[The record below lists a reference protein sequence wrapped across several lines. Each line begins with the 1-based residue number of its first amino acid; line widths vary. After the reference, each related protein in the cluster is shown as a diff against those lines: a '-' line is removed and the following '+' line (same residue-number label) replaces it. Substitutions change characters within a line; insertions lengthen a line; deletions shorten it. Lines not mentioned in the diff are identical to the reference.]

1 LEKWLPDM
9 VDIKKTAGALNL
21 FLRPQTD
28 PVAVRMCVSSDELPE
43 KARRP
48 KRDLG
53 ISVPVC
59 QGLAMARRYGWTV
72 AVGKEDQ
79 ACPHGHA
86 VMGFVP
92 KELYANGILAEE
104 AGVGKKEAFAQ
115 GAKALTTLEYGK
127 YRYLLVAPL
136 EKAEFEPDFIMFF
149 GNPAQTAR
157 LVQALTFKSDTLLHF
172 VAGGGRACSV
182 FIARTILTEECQV
195 VLAGAGDRYF
205 ALTQDHEM
213 AFTIPVSRA
222 EEVVEGLEMSHRAGL
237 RYPTPSWLR
246 FEGQL
251 PPAYYKFSDLLLQE
265 GRKQDKDPP

>member
-1 LEKWLPDM
+1 M
-9 VDIKKTAGALNL
+9 VDIKKTAEALNL
-21 FLRPQTD
+21 FLRPQSH
-28 PVAVRMCVSSDELPE
+28 PVAVRMCKPSEELPE
-43 KARRP
+43 KARLP

-79 ACPHGHA
+79 VCPHGHA

-92 KELYANGILAEE
+92 KELYADGVLAE
-104 AGVGKKEAFAQ
+104 ATGVGKKEEFAR
-115 GAKALTTLEYGK
+115 GAKALTTLQYGK

-136 EKAEFEPDFIMFF
+136 EKAGFEPHLIMFF
-149 GNPAQTAR
+149 GNPAQIAR
-157 LVQALTFKSDTLLHF
+157 LVQALTFKSGELLHF

-182 FIARTILTEECQV
+182 FIARTMLTDECQV

-222 EEVVEGLEMSHRAGL
+222 EEVVAGLEMSHRAGL

-265 GRKQDKDPP
+265 GRNREKRPR

>member
-1 LEKWLPDM
+1 M
-9 VDIKKTAGALNL
+9 VDIKKTAEALNV
-21 FLRPQTD
+21 FLRPQSH
-28 PVAVRMCVSSDELPE
+28 PLAIRMCEPREKLPE
-43 KARRP
+43 KARLP

-53 ISVPVC
+53 ISIAVC

-92 KELYANGILAEE
+92 REVYTNGVLAEA
-104 AGVGKKEAFAQ
+104 AGMGKKEEFAR
-115 GAKALTTLEYGK
+115 GAEALTTLEYGK

-136 EKAEFEPDFIMFF
+136 ERATFDPHFIMFF
-149 GNPAQTAR
+149 GNPAQIAR
-157 LVQALTFKSDTLLHF
+157 LVQGATSKSGGLLTF
-172 VAGGGRACSV
+172 VASGGRACSV
-182 FIARTILTEECQV
+182 FIARTMLADECQV

-213 AFTIPVSRA
+213 AFTIPMTHA
-222 EEVVEGLEMSHRAGL
+222 QEVAEGLEMSHRAGL

-251 PPAYYKFSDLLLQE
+251 PPEYYKFSDLLLKE
-265 GRKQDKDPP
+265 GRRQEKQSR

>member
-1 LEKWLPDM
+1 MID
-9 VDIKKTAGALNL
+9 VKKTAEALNT
-21 FLRPQTD
+21 FLRPQSY
-28 PVAVRMCVSSDELPE
+28 PLAIRMCEPSEKLPE
-43 KARRP
+43 KARLP

-79 ACPHGHA
+79 VCPHGHA

-92 KELYANGILAEE
+92 RELYANGILAEA
-104 AGVGKKEAFAQ
+104 AGVGKKEEFAQ
-115 GAKALTTLEYGK
+115 DAEALTTLEYGK

-136 EKAEFEPDFIMFF
+136 EKATFDPHFIMFF
-149 GNPAQTAR
+149 GNPAQIAR
-157 LVQALTFKSDTLLHF
+157 LVQGVTFKSGEFLAF
-172 VAGGGRACSV
+172 VAGAGRACSV
-182 FIARTILTEECQV
+182 FIARTILTDECQV

-213 AFTIPVSRA
+213 AFTIPLTHA

-251 PPAYYKFSDLLLQE
+251 PPEYYKFSELLFKQ
-265 GRKQDKDPP
+265 GRISP

>member
-1 LEKWLPDM
+1 MDM
-9 VDIKKTAGALNL
+9 VDIKKTVEALNM
-21 FLRPQTD
+21 FLRPQTY
-28 PVAVRMCVSSDELPE
+28 PLAIRMCEPHEKLPE
-43 KARRP
+43 KTRLP

-53 ISVPVC
+53 ISVAVC
-59 QGLAMARRYGWTV
+59 QALAMARRYGWTL

-92 KELYANGILAEE
+92 RERYANGILAEA
-104 AGVGKKEAFAQ
+104 AGVGKKEEFARD
-115 GAKALTTLEYGK
+115 AEALTTLEYGK
-127 YRYLLVAPL
+127 YSYLLVAPL
-136 EKAEFEPDFIMFF
+136 ERATFDPHFIMFF
-149 GNPAQTAR
+149 GNPAQIAR
-157 LVQALTFKSDTLLHF
+157 LVQGATSRSGGLLTF
-172 VAGGGRACSV
+172 VASGGRACSV
-182 FIARTILTEECQV
+182 FIARTMLADECQV

-213 AFTIPVSRA
+213 AFTIPLTHV

-251 PPAYYKFSDLLLQE
+251 PPEYYKFSDLLLKE
-265 GRKQDKDPP
+265 GRKQEKESR

>member
-1 LEKWLPDM
+1 MID
-9 VDIKKTAGALNL
+9 VKKTAEALNL
-21 FLRPQTD
+21 FLRPQSY
-28 PVAVRMCVSSDELPE
+28 PLAIRMCKPSEKLPE
-43 KARRP
+43 KARLP

-79 ACPHGHA
+79 VCPHGHA

-92 KELYANGILAEE
+92 RELYANGILAEA
-104 AGVGKKEAFAQ
+104 AGVGKKEEFAQ
-115 GAKALTTLEYGK
+115 DAKALSTLEYGK
-127 YRYLLVAPL
+127 YRYLLAAPL
-136 EKAEFEPDFIMFF
+136 ERAPFEPHFIMFF
-149 GNPAQTAR
+149 GNPAQIAR
-157 LVQALTFKSDTLLHF
+157 LVQGVAFKSGEFLAF
-172 VAGGGRACSV
+172 VAGAGRACSV
-182 FIARTILTEECQV
+182 CIARTILTDECQV

-213 AFTIPVSRA
+213 AFTIPMSHT
-222 EEVVEGLEMSHRAGL
+222 EELVQGLEMSHREGL

-251 PPAYYKFSDLLLQE
+251 PPEYYKFNELLFKE
-265 GRKQDKDPP
+265 GRISL

>member
-1 LEKWLPDM
+1 M
-9 VDIKKTAGALNL
+9 VDIKRTAEALNVL
-21 FLRPQTD
+21 LRPKSY
-28 PVAVRMCVSSDELPE
+28 PVAVRMCGPSEKLPE
-43 KARRP
+43 KTRLP

-59 QGLAMARRYGWTV
+59 QGIAMARRYGWTV

-79 ACPHGHA
+79 VCPHGHA

-92 KELYANGILAEE
+92 RELYANGILAEA
-104 AGVGKKEAFAQ
+104 AGVEKKEEFAQ
-115 GAKALTTLEYGK
+115 SANALTTLEYGK

-149 GNPAQTAR
+149 GNPAQIAR
-157 LVQALTFKSDTLLHF
+157 FVQALTFKSGALLHF

-182 FIARTILTEECQV
+182 FIARTILNDECQV

-251 PPAYYKFSDLLLQE
+251 PPAYYKFSDLLLKE
-265 GRKQDKDPP
+265 EWKEEKDSR

>member
-1 LEKWLPDM
+1 MGLKKGLKDM
-9 VDIKKTAGALNL
+9 VDTKKTAEALNR
-21 FLRPQTD
+21 FLRPQSH
-28 PVAVRMCVSSDELPE
+28 PLAVRMCEPGEKLPE
-43 KARRP
+43 QTRLP

-59 QGLAMARRYGWTV
+59 QGIAMARRYGWTV

-92 KELYANGILAEE
+92 RKAYADGTLAEA
-104 AGVGKKEAFAQ
+104 AGVGKKQEFEQ
-115 GAKALTTLEYGK
+115 GARPLSTLEYR
-127 YRYLLVAPL
+127 RYHCMLAAPL
-136 EKAEFEPDFIMFF
+136 EKAVFEPHFIMFF
-149 GNPAQTAR
+149 GNPAQVAR
-157 LVQALTFKSDTLLHF
+157 LVQALTFKSGEQLSF

-182 FIARTILTEECQV
+182 FIARTMLTDECQV

-213 AFTIPVSRA
+213 AFTIPMSHA
-222 EEVVEGLEMSHRAGL
+222 EEVAQGLEMSHRAGL
-237 RYPTPSWLR
+237 RYPTPSFLR

-251 PPAYYKFSDLLLQE
+251 PPEYYRFSELLLKE
-265 GRKQDKDPP
+265 